1 MAVVLSISLNLCERG
16 EPRLP
21 VETDTMLEVVLDQPG
36 AVFVGD
42 FELREPRHVTLR
54 SYFPAA
60 ELGAISQKLLDE
72 NGGEVTLR
80 GTPLLPVGWY
90 LLEIRARGHSPEILH
105 YKVITAPR
113 REVQRPPEE
122 EIAKWWGRYH
132 GTYGQEG

>member
-1 MAVVLSISLNLCERG
+1 MIGKARNLFSNKYNNEKREQLDHSQPETVAHAHC
-16 EPRLP
+16 LP

-80 GTPLLPVGWY
+80 GTPLLPVGWTRIPLPGENGRLATRCDRLE
-90 LLEIRARGHSPEILH
+90 LLHNLSCCPLSNDC
-105 YKVITAPR
+105 
-113 REVQRPPEE
+113 
-122 EIAKWWGRYH
+122 
-132 GTYGQEG
+132 